1 MIGEGGGDL
10 FSFGRREGTIIQ
22 VAYTVA
28 DIDAGMQLYGET
40 LGIGPWF
47 KVGPFVP
54 QKGIYRGA
62 VTDMQVSLAIAYMG
76 TIMVEL
82 IAQHDDKPS
91 VFREFVEARGGH
103 GFHHWAIGARDF
115 DATLAEHQ
123 NLGYEAAFTDI
134 SPRGVRIV
142 HLDTKGELPGMLE
155 IIEMTPGAEAQYTA
169 MKEAADDWDGA
180 FAVYKVEP
188 KRPEA

>member
-1 MIGEGGGDL
+1 MTEIAGGETFG
-10 FSFGRREGTIIQ
+10 FGRREGTIIQ
-22 VAYTVA
+22 VAYTV
-28 DIDAGMQLYGET
+28 DDVDAGMRLYGDR

-54 QKGIYRGA
+54 QKGVYRGA
-62 VTDMQVSLAIAYMG
+62 PTDMLVSLAIAYMG

-91 VFREFVEARGGH
+91 VFKEFVEARGGH
-103 GFHHWAIGARDF
+103 GFHHWAVGARDF
-115 DATLAEHQ
+115 EAALAEHEA
-123 NLGYEAAFTDI
+123 LGYEPAFTDI

-142 HLDTKGELPGMLE
+142 HLDTKGALPGMLE

-169 MKEAADDWDGA
+169 MKEAADAWDGA
-180 FAVYKVEP
+180 FAVHKVEP
-188 KRPEA
+188 KRPAA